1 MPSEL
6 VTVATYPNAIE
17 AHAVRNFL
25 EENEIET
32 FVADEYFS
40 TLEFSN
46 LSIIKLQVPV
56 ADAQRAKELLNSH
69 PIARR
74 TYPKSA
80 LMRLLWGIILF
91 LFIAPAVYSL
101 AQIILAR

>member
-1 MPSEL
+1 MPNEL
-6 VTVATYPNAIE
+6 ITVATYPNAVE
-17 AHAVRNFL
+17 AHAARNFL
-25 EENEIET
+25 EGNEIET

-40 TLEFSN
+40 TLEFAN
-46 LSIIKLQVPV
+46 LSTIKLQVPV
-56 ADAQRAKELLNSH
+56 ADEQRAKELLKLR

-80 LMRLLWGIILF
+80 AQRLLRGIIVF
-91 LFIAPAVYSL
+91 LLIAPAVYML

>member
-1 MPSEL
+1 MPNEL

-17 AHAVRNFL
+17 AHAARNFL
-25 EENEIET
+25 EGNEIET

-46 LSIIKLQVPV
+46 LSTIKLQVPV
-56 ADAQRAKELLNSH
+56 ADAQRARELLNSR

-74 TYPKSA
+74 TYPKGA
-80 LMRLLWGIILF
+80 RRLLWGIIVF
-91 LFIAPAVYSL
+91 LLLAPAVYSL
-101 AQIILAR
+101 AQIILGR

>member
-1 MPSEL
+1 MPNEL

-17 AHAVRNFL
+17 AHAARNFL
-25 EENEIET
+25 EGNEIET

-46 LSIIKLQVPV
+46 LSTIKLQVPV
-56 ADAQRAKELLNSH
+56 ADAQRAKELLNAH

-74 TYPKSA
+74 RYPKSA